1 MPNMTARQNPRLG
14 AAQLTRG
21 RLAVLLACVAVNV
34 AGGCS
39 SSTAG
44 SPATSASTPS
54 APGSSPSSPMS
65 TSPAPSSSTTST
77 APADRV
83 STAEFLTR
91 SDLGAGFKAPHP
103 PIVKAGNRGI
113 ASPGTKQIFGCMEVV
128 TAVPAEQFRDV
139 HSTGYY
145 TLTNSAKYFNFT
157 EVVFHMRSPQAVRKL
172 GLYMDRKLA
181 VCTHPKVTTLKGVG
195 PELSKASGGEEPTSC
210 DAARVY
216 SDLSSRRSGKP
227 NSINLI
233 NVVTYLVAKDNR
245 LAYVQ
250 YFGTLFASD
259 PTIQLS
265 ITGKICNRLSS

>member
-1 MPNMTARQNPRLG
+1 
-14 AAQLTRG
+14 
-21 RLAVLLACVAVNV
+21 V
-34 AGGCS
+34 
-39 SSTAG
+39 
-44 SPATSASTPS
+44 SA
-54 APGSSPSSPMS
+54 
-65 TSPAPSSSTTST
+65 
-77 APADRV
+77 
-83 STAEFLTR
+83 AEFLTK

-103 PIVKAGNRGI
+103 LVLKSGSRGI
-113 ASPGTKQIFGCMEVV
+113 ASPGTKQIFGCMEVI
-128 TAVPAEQFRDV
+128 TAVPAAQFRDV
-139 HSTGYY
+139 LNTGYY
-145 TLTNSAKYFNFT
+145 TLTNARKYFNFT

-172 GLYMDRKLA
+172 GLYMDHKLA
-181 VCTHPKVTTLKGVG
+181 LCKDPKVTTLKGVG
-195 PELSKASGGEEPTSC
+195 PQLSKVSGGAEPTSC

-265 ITGKICNRLSS
+265 VTGKICHRLSP